1 MNPIRL
7 RGPADVLA
15 VLPFQLGYHPHEAV
29 VVVAVSHRSIG
40 LVQRLDLPPADDV
53 DAAVGALL
61 PALERERPEAVLL
74 VGYESA
80 RSSAVPVLDAL
91 RDACVH
97 RGMDVLD
104 RLLVR
109 DGRWYAVDCATGCC
123 PKDGAAL
130 PAPEDTPAVADFVAM
145 ETAPLS
151 DREAV
156 RRQLDPD
163 PVRSAEVA
171 AAIRQAG
178 PQTTWRV
185 TGSTLGRAPA
195 GAAFGL
201 ARDDVPD
208 PPTGA
213 AALPAP
219 PWVPPYLRVVGGHRR
234 TEPPAEVLDGDL
246 EREAERAAEAT
257 AAERARDA
265 RRLRQLSGWAV
276 VCDVSAARPPL
287 DGLAPEE
294 VADLAL
300 SLRDVHLRDGLI
312 AWFCPGT
319 LPLDVLDGDLADQ
332 LSTCLPAASWA
343 GVGRS
348 RSRSRAVAARRLQ
361 ARLVELCRMLPD
373 EEAAPALTVLAQV
386 AWCVLGDGA
395 LARAAVER
403 ALGLEPDYRL
413 AQLVA
418 TMVDV
423 AFRPTVTA

>member
-53 DAAVGALL
+53 AAAVGALL
-61 PALERERPEAVLL
+61 PALERESPEAVLL

-91 RDACVH
+91 RDACVQ

-109 DGRWYAVDCATGCC
+109 DARWYAVDCATGCC
-123 PKDGAAL
+123 PKDGAPL

-156 RRQLDPD
+156 TRQLDPD

-171 AAIRQAG
+171 AAIGQAG
-178 PQTTWRV
+178 PQTSWRV
-185 TGSTLGRAPA
+185 TGRSLGKSRA

-201 ARDDVPD
+201 AREDASG
-208 PPTGA
+208 PPAGA
-213 AALPAP
+213 AALPPP
-219 PWVPPYLRVVGGHRR
+219 PWVPPFLTVVGGRSR
-234 TEPPAEVLDGDL
+234 KEPPAEVLNGDL
-246 EREAERAAEAT
+246 EREAECAAEA
-257 AAERARDA
+257 AAGERARDA

-276 VCDVSAARPPL
+276 VCDVSAGRPPL
-287 DGLAPEE
+287 AGLAPEE

-312 AWFCPGT
+312 AWFSPGT
-319 LPLDVLDGDLADQ
+319 LPLEALDGDLPDQ
-332 LSTCLPAASWA
+332 LRSCLPPASW
-343 GVGRS
+343 VGGRRS
-348 RSRSRAVAARRLQ
+348 RGRAIAARRLQ
-361 ARLVELCRMLPD
+361 ARLVELCRMLPA
-373 EEAAPALTVLAQV
+373 EEATPALTVLAHV

-403 ALGLEPDYRL
+403 ALELEPDYRL

-418 TMVDV
+418 TMVNV

>member
-53 DAAVGALL
+53 AAAVGALL
-61 PALERERPEAVLL
+61 PALERESPEAVLL

-91 RDACVH
+91 RDACVQ

-109 DGRWYAVDCATGCC
+109 DARWYAVDCATGCC
-123 PKDGAAL
+123 PKDGAPL

-156 RRQLDPD
+156 TRQLDPD

-178 PQTTWRV
+178 PQTSWRV
-185 TGSTLGRAPA
+185 TGRSLGKSRA

-201 ARDDVPD
+201 AREDASG
-208 PPTGA
+208 PPAGA
-213 AALPAP
+213 AALPPP
-219 PWVPPYLRVVGGHRR
+219 PWVPPFLTVVGGRSR
-234 TEPPAEVLDGDL
+234 KEPPAEVLNGDL
-246 EREAERAAEAT
+246 EREAECAAEA
-257 AAERARDA
+257 AAGERARDA
-265 RRLRQLSGWAV
+265 RRMRQLSGWAV
-276 VCDVSAARPPL
+276 VCDVSAGRPPL
-287 DGLAPEE
+287 AGLAPEE

-312 AWFCPGT
+312 AWFSPGT
-319 LPLDVLDGDLADQ
+319 LPLEALDGDLPDQ
-332 LSTCLPAASWA
+332 LRSCLPPASW
-343 GVGRS
+343 VGGRRS
-348 RSRSRAVAARRLQ
+348 RGRAIAARRLQ
-361 ARLVELCRMLPD
+361 ARLVELCRMLPA
-373 EEAAPALTVLAQV
+373 EEATPALTVLAHV

-403 ALGLEPDYRL
+403 ALELEPDYRL

-418 TMVDV
+418 TMVNV

>member
-29 VVVAVSHRSIG
+29 VVVAVSQRSIG
-40 LVQRLDLPPADDV
+40 LVQRLDLPPDDEV
-53 DAAVGALL
+53 AGAVGALL
-61 PALERERPEAVLL
+61 PALEREQPDAVLL
-74 VGYESA
+74 VGYESPRA
-80 RSSAVPVLDAL
+80 GAVPVLDAL
-91 RDACVH
+91 REACVQ
-97 RGMDVLD
+97 RGIDVLD

-109 DGRWYAVDCATGCC
+109 EDRWYAVDCATGCC
-123 PKDGAAL
+123 PEDGAPL

-156 RRQLDPD
+156 ARQLEPD

-178 PQTTWRV
+178 PQTSWRV
-185 TGSTLGRAPA
+185 TERSLGKAPA

-201 ARDDVPD
+201 APGGVVGPAAGGSPL
-208 PPTGA
+208 PP
-213 AALPAP
+213 P
-219 PWVPPYLRVVGGHRR
+219 PWVPPFLTVVGVK
-234 TEPPAEVLDGDL
+234 TSKEPPAEVRDGDL
-246 EREAERAAEAT
+246 EREAEHAAEAEAT
-257 AAERARDA
+257 ERARDA
-265 RRLRQLSGWAV
+265 RRLRQLTGWAV
-276 VCDVSAARPPL
+276 VCDVSAGRPPL

-312 AWFCPGT
+312 AWFCPGS
-319 LPLDVLDGDLADQ
+319 LPLSALDGDLRDQ
-332 LSTCLPAASWA
+332 LTSCLPTASW
-343 GVGRS
+343 VGGRRS
-348 RSRSRAVAARRLQ
+348 RGRAIAARRLQ
-361 ARLVELCRMLPD
+361 ARLVELCRMLPPD
-373 EEAAPALTVLAQV
+373 EATPALTVLAQV

-403 ALGLEPDYRL
+403 ALTLEPDYRL

-418 TMVDV
+418 AMVNV
-423 AFRPTVTA
+423 AFRPPVTA

>member
-7 RGPADVLA
+7 RGPADGLA

-40 LVQRLDLPPADDV
+40 LVQRLDLPPADEV
-53 DAAVGALL
+53 DAAVDALL
-61 PALERERPEAVLL
+61 PALEREQPEAVLL

-80 RSSAVPVLDAL
+80 RASAVPVLDAL
-91 RDACVH
+91 RDACGQ
-97 RGMDVLD
+97 RGMEVLD

-109 DGRWYAVDCATGCC
+109 EGRWYAVDCATGCC
-123 PKDGAAL
+123 PEGGALL

-151 DREAV
+151 NREAV
-156 RRQLDPD
+156 TRQLDPD
-163 PVRSAEVA
+163 PVRCAEVA

-178 PQTTWRV
+178 PRTTWRL
-185 TGSTLGRAPA
+185 TGQPLGSAPA

-201 ARDDVPD
+201 ARGDVPD
-208 PPTGA
+208 PA
-213 AALPAP
+213 ARALPLP
-219 PWVPPYLRVVGGHRR
+219 PPPTVPPFLRLVGSRSCK
-234 TEPPAEVLDGDL
+234 EPPAEVLDGDL
-246 EREAERAAEAT
+246 EREAEWAAES
-257 AAERARDA
+257 AAGGRARDT

-276 VCDVSAARPPL
+276 VCDVSAGRPPL

-319 LPLDVLDGDLADQ
+319 LPLEALDGDLPDQ
-332 LSTCLPAASWA
+332 LRSCLPPASW
-343 GVGRS
+343 VGGR
-348 RSRSRAVAARRLQ
+348 RTRGRAIAARRLQ
-361 ARLVELCRMLPD
+361 GRLVELCRMLPA
-373 EEAAPALTVLAQV
+373 EEATPALTVLAHV

-403 ALGLEPDYRL
+403 ALELEPDYRL
-413 AQLVA
+413 AQLLA
-418 TMVDV
+418 AMVNV